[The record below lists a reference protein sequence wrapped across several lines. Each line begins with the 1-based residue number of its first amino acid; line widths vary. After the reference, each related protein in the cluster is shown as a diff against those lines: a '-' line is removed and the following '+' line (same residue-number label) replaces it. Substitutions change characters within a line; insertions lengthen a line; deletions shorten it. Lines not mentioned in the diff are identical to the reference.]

1 MFVDIMEVDAGQYAS
16 MSLEMLKSGDYL
28 HLVDRGQDY
37 YLDENDRRSF
47 RLGFAYVPVSR
58 LEDGVRIIAEEVR
71 ALL

>member
-37 YLDENDRRSF
+37 LDKPPLIFWMSF
-47 RLGFAYVPVSR
+47 SYINSKKINF
-58 LEDGVRIIAEEVR
+58 
-71 ALL
+71 